1 MEQTRQ
7 DGQDRAWVDAA
18 LADTLDTDSPILHSF
33 QAGELPA
40 LQEIVDALQA
50 NNHRDRE
57 ILLVAAVYLMLG
69 DLLLKTDP
77 ETSDRAEIVIACR
90 ELGCLG
96 ARLIKS
102 PPQTMRGARVLIHL
116 ADRVMEAR
124 EIDPGL
130 ALAQGPAEK
139 LLSRAL
145 ATLSETPFHIQP
157 SVSRAG

>member
-1 MEQTRQ
+1 MDQVQQHE
-7 DGQDRAWVDAA
+7 DRAWIDAA
-18 LADTLDTDSPILHSF
+18 LEGALDSDSPILRLF
-33 QAGELPA
+33 KAGKLQA
-40 LQEIVDALQA
+40 LQDIVDGLQA

-77 ETSDRAEIVIACR
+77 ETSDRAAIVVCCR

-102 PPQTMRGARVLIHL
+102 RPQTMRGARALIHL
-116 ADRVMEAR
+116 ADRIMEAR
-124 EIDPGL
+124 EIDSRLAFAHGPAEEFL
-130 ALAQGPAEK
+130 ALA
-139 LLSRAL
+139 LD
-145 ATLSETPFHIQP
+145 TLSENPFHTRP

>member
-1 MEQTRQ
+1 MDQVQQHE
-7 DGQDRAWVDAA
+7 DRAWIDAA
-18 LADTLDTDSPILHSF
+18 LEGALDSDSPILRLF
-33 QAGELPA
+33 KAGKLQA
-40 LQEIVDALQA
+40 LQDIVDGLQA

-77 ETSDRAEIVIACR
+77 ETSDRAAIVVCCR

-102 PPQTMRGARVLIHL
+102 RPQTMRGARALIHL
-116 ADRVMEAR
+116 ADRIMEAR
-124 EIDPGL
+124 EIDSRL
-130 ALAQGPAEK
+130 AFAHGPAEK
-139 LLSRAL
+139 FLAL
-145 ATLSETPFHIQP
+145 ALGTLSENPFHTRP